1 MKRGKLLILPLLG
14 TLILTSLF
22 SCGVDRWPEY
32 YPETGRD
39 IWIDSV
45 MRQVFLWYKDMPS
58 PAAPDYFQ
66 EPAEFLKK
74 AVASMDKGFSN
85 IDSLLDEPIPSYGF
99 DYSLYKVLDN
109 DTAYNAL
116 ISYIVPGSPAE
127 EAGLKRGH
135 WIMMLDGDYITKKVE
150 PELQQGG
157 VRTLQIGV
165 YKEVVGEDGKTTG
178 SVVPIGDTTISAS
191 RSLTDKP
198 VHYFDVIPWD
208 GKTVGYLMYNEFKA
222 GSTADSQTYND
233 DLRKVFRKF
242 QTDGVNEFV
251 LDLRYN
257 TGGSLDCVQLL
268 CTMLAPADKMNQL
281 LVLLR
286 YNDKR
291 VESNQDLTFNP
302 ELIQSGANL
311 NLSTVYVLTTNA
323 TRGAAEMVINCLN
336 PYMKVILIG
345 TQTAGEYVATEPFVH
360 PTDRFILNL
369 AVCNVFNVQE
379 KSDYVNGFKPAY
391 EYNEDSYLS
400 TYLPFGNTN
409 ETLLSVALK
418 TMSGVSE
425 NGGGEG
431 TTRMVVTKRL
441 MKFHPRRGLT
451 LGISEK

>member
-1 MKRGKLLILPLLG
+1 M
-14 TLILTSLF
+14 
-22 SCGVDRWPEY
+22 
-32 YPETGRD
+32 
-39 IWIDSV
+39 
-45 MRQVFLWYKDMPS
+45 
-58 PAAPDYFQ
+58 
-66 EPAEFLKK
+66 
-74 AVASMDKGFSN
+74 
-85 IDSLLDEPIPSYGF
+85 
-99 DYSLYKVLDN
+99 
-109 DTAYNAL
+109 
-116 ISYIVPGSPAE
+116 
-127 EAGLKRGH
+127 
-135 WIMMLDGDYITKKVE
+135 
-150 PELQQGG
+150 QQGG

-222 GSTADSQTYND
+222 GSTADSQAYND

-281 LVLLR
+281 LALLR

-369 AVCNVFNVQE
+369 VVCNVFNVQE

-425 NGGGEG
+425 TEEE
-431 TTRMVVTKRL
+431 REQHVWL
-441 MKFHPRRGLT
+441 
-451 LGISEK
+451 

>member
-45 MRQVFLWYKDMPS
+45 MRQEYLWYKDMPS

-109 DTAYNAL
+109 D
-116 ISYIVPGSPAE
+116 
-127 EAGLKRGH
+127 
-135 WIMMLDGDYITKKVE
+135 ITKKVE

-165 YKEVVGEDGKTTG
+165 YKEVVEEDGKTTG

-222 GSTADSQTYND
+222 GSTADSQAYND

-281 LVLLR
+281 LALLR

-418 TMSGVSE
+418 TMSGV
-425 NGGGEG
+425 
-431 TTRMVVTKRL
+431 T
-441 MKFHPRRGLT
+441 
-451 LGISEK
+451 EK

>member
-1 MKRGKLLILPLLG
+1 MKRGKRLILPLLG

-45 MRQVFLWYKDMPS
+45 MRQEYLWYRDMPS

-66 EPAEFLKK
+66 KPEAFLKK
-74 AVASMDKGFSN
+74 AVASMDKGFSK

-99 DYSLYKVLDN
+99 NYSLYKVLDN

-116 ISYIVPGSPAE
+116 ISYVVPGSPAE

-135 WIMMLDGDYITKKVE
+135 WIMMLDGDYITKKV
-150 PELQQGG
+150 
-157 VRTLQIGV
+157 

-178 SVVPIGDTTISAS
+178 SVVSIGDTTIPAS
-191 RSLTDKP
+191 RSLIDKP
-198 VHYFDVIPWD
+198 VHYFNVIPWD
-208 GKTVGYLMYNEFKA
+208 GKTVGYLMYNKFKA
-222 GSTADSQTYND
+222 GPTADSQAYND
-233 DLRKVFRKF
+233 DLRKVFREF

-281 LVLLR
+281 LALLR
-286 YNDKR
+286 YSDKR

-302 ELIQSGANL
+302 ALIQSGANL

-369 AVCNVFNVQE
+369 VVCNVFNVQE
-379 KSDYVNGFKPAY
+379 KSDYANGFKPAY

-409 ETLLSVALK
+409 ETLLNVALK
-418 TMSGVSE
+418 TMSGV
-425 NGGGEG
+425 
-431 TTRMVVTKRL
+431 T
-441 MKFHPRRGLT
+441 
-451 LGISEK
+451 EK